1 MDGPRISVVLPVRNG
16 GELFAHL
23 ARHLVQLRERL
34 GVEVLVIDSGSS
46 DGTLELAERC
56 GFRSHR
62 IAPEEFGHGRTR
74 NLGVRLASGDIVC
87 FITHDVLPCT
97 PDWPLRFAEALAD
110 PTVAGVYGRQV
121 PRDASTMEMFFVAMN
136 YPEEALRFD
145 PRPGG
150 HPPRPGRVL
159 FSNAFSA
166 VRRELALRYPIP
178 DSAPYSED
186 QIWAHRVMAA
196 GYSLRYEPA
205 AEALHAHVY
214 DVRGLFRR
222 TFRVGQALA
231 QGGIDS
237 GANLKESV
245 RFLASEVAY
254 VVRQG
259 HAHRLPYLFVYEFTR
274 WLGFQLGRRSTAR
287 RLGPDW
293 RVAGKVG
300 STGKGAARNGGAAGA
315 SGASLWEDAAGHGDA
330 AADGA
335 LVGSGAA
342 AGPVSGAAP
351 SGASEGRMP

>member
-1 MDGPRISVVLPVRNG
+1 MDGREISVVLPVRNG
-16 GELFAHL
+16 GEQFRHL
-23 ARHLVQLRERL
+23 ARHLADLRRRL
-34 GVEVLVIDSGSS
+34 GVEVLVIDSGST
-46 DGTLELAERC
+46 DGTLQAAQSAGLRV
-56 GFRSHR
+56 HR
-62 IAPEEFGHGRTR
+62 IPPEEFGHGRTR
-74 NLGVRLASGDIVC
+74 NLGVHLATGKVVC

-97 PDWPLRFAEALAD
+97 PDWPLRFAAALAD

-121 PRDASTMEMFFVAMN
+121 PRDASTMEMFFVAIN
-136 YPEEALRFD
+136 YPETALRFD

-166 VRRELALRYPIP
+166 VRREVALRHPIP

-214 DVRGLFRR
+214 VFRGLYRR

-231 QGGIDS
+231 LGGIDG
-237 GANLKESV
+237 GASLRESV
-245 RFLASEVAY
+245 RFLASEMAY

-259 HAHRLPYLFVYEFTR
+259 HAHRLPYLLVYEFTR
-274 WLGFQLGRRSTAR
+274 WLGFQVGRRSTAR

-293 RVAGKVG
+293 RVAGN
-300 STGKGAARNGGAAGA
+300 APAGA
-315 SGASLWEDAAGHGDA
+315 GAERGG
-330 AADGA
+330 
-335 LVGSGAA
+335 V
-342 AGPVSGAAP
+342 
-351 SGASEGRMP
+351 R